1 MATIRDSILT
11 VLAQCKS
18 DELLQPEGKLKL
30 KRDLINALNRDVPA
44 LQAREVYFTEFLVQR

>member
-1 MATIRDSILT
+1 MGTIRDSILT
-11 VLAQCKS
+11 VLSQCKS

-30 KRDLINALNRDVPA
+30 KRDLINALNHDVPV

>member
-18 DELLQPEGKLKL
+18 DELLTPGGKLKL
-30 KRDLINALNRDVPA
+30 KADLVNALNRDVPA
-44 LQAREVYFTEFLVQR
+44 LQTREIYFTEFLVQR